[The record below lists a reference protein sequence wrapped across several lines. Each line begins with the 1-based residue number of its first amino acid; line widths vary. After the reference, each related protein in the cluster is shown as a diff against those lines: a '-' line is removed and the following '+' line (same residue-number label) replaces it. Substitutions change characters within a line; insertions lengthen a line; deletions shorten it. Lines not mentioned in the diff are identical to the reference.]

1 MFDMFFYIHMIHIH
15 IYYTRVRYFPLIMAK
30 PYLVIFFMPLFLFL
44 SLGLMNLVTAVLVEH
59 ALEHAAHEHDAERL
73 KTKQKIKATAELKKG
88 ISIRRRL

>member
-1 MFDMFFYIHMIHIH
+1 
-15 IYYTRVRYFPLIMAK
+15 MAK

-73 KTKQKIKATAELKKG
+73 KTKQKIKA
-88 ISIRRRL
+88 RRGNHTSHIDVDIEVIHL